1 VRCKIDENMP
11 IDAAQLLRASG
22 HECDTVYD
30 EALSGARDE
39 RVVERCRVEQ
49 RALLTLDLDFADIRS
64 YPPGEYHG
72 IVVLRPSES
81 DRTRV
86 LRLLGRIVPLLD
98 RESLSG
104 ALWIVDE
111 HRVRIHRDDDLGTPE
126 GSRARQPEG

>member
-1 VRCKIDENMP
+1 MRCKIDENMP

-22 HECDTVYD
+22 LECDTVYD

-39 RVVERCRVEQ
+39 RVAERCRVER
-49 RALLTLDLDFADIRS
+49 RALLTLDLDFADIRA

-72 IVVLRPSES
+72 IVVLRPSEV

-86 LRLLGRIVPLLD
+86 LHLLGRIVPLLD
-98 RESLSG
+98 HESLSG

-111 HRVRIHRDDDLGTPE
+111 HRVRINRGHEPGTQE
-126 GSRARQPEG
+126 ESRAREPEG